1 MNISD
6 FDFHLPEALIAQ
18 EPAAKRDASRLL
30 VVSRETGAL
39 EHKTFPDFPDCL
51 TGDPLLVF
59 NNTRV
64 FPAKLL
70 GRRADNGKPVE
81 WLLVRRDADTTWL
94 VLTRGLARLKP
105 KQEFL
110 FGERLTA
117 VFEGVAED
125 MARVRF
131 SSNEVL
137 QETLERD
144 GRMPLP
150 HYIKRNATDDSTQA
164 ERDRE
169 RYQTVF
175 AQQEGAIAAPTAGL
189 HFTEKMMDTLQKK
202 AEVAFLTL
210 HVGPGTF
217 QPVRTERVTEHQMK
231 KEFYRIPVNTW
242 NRIHAAKSQRRPV
255 LAVGTTS
262 TRVLESVQF
271 DSPVTEDV
279 EGWTDRFL
287 YPGQPF
293 RNVDRLLTN
302 FHLPR
307 STLFLLVCAFAGKER
322 MENAYQEAVAEKY
335 RFFSYGDA
343 MLIV

>member
-39 EHKTFPDFPDCL
+39 EHKTFPDFPDYL

-117 VFEGVAED
+117 VFEGVVED

-189 HFTEKMMDTLQKK
+189 HFTGKMMDTLQKK

-217 QPVRTERVTEHQMK
+217 QPVRVERVTEHQMK
-231 KEFYRIPVNTW
+231 KEFYRIPMDTW
-242 NRIHAAKSQRRPV
+242 NRIHAAKSQGRPI

-322 MENAYQEAVAEKY
+322 MEKAYQEAVAEKY